1 MSDHVL
7 VLTGGTG
14 TVGDQLLAALAPV
27 WPGRLCA
34 VGRARPARL
43 PAEHDFLPCDLA
55 DPAATTAAA
64 EHLADGS
71 PITAMVCAAGVD
83 SRATLDDLTPD
94 AFNACMQVNCL
105 AHLQLLRAASWL
117 RSPRPLPVVLVSS
130 DVVGAPAPGT
140 LVYAAAKAAAEE
152 AFRHAA
158 IEAPTPGIALLTA
171 RLPDIGVPMRATAPG
186 PPPPPRTAGQHP
198 NEALAAA
205 VAAITQFITQKHTTR
220 TEEVWHA

>member
-14 TVGDQLLAALAPV
+14 TVGDQLLAALATV

-43 PAEHDFLPCDLA
+43 PAGHDFLPCDLA
-55 DPAATTAAA
+55 DPAATRAAA

-71 PITAMVCAAGVD
+71 PITALVCAAGVD
-83 SRATLDDLTPD
+83 SRATLDDLTSD
-94 AFNACMQVNCL
+94 AFSACMQINCL

-117 RSPRPLPVVLVSS
+117 LPRPLPVVLVSS

-158 IEAPTPGIALLTA
+158 IEAPAPGIALLTV
-171 RLPDIGVPMRATAPG
+171 RLPDIGVPMRAAAPG
-186 PPPPPRTAGQHP
+186 PPPPPRTADQRP

-205 VAAITQFITQKHTTR
+205 VAAITQFVTQKHAAR
-220 TEEVWHA
+220 IEEVWHA

>member
-1 MSDHVL
+1 MNDHVL

-14 TVGDQLLAALAPV
+14 TVGEHLLAALAPV

-34 VGRARPARL
+34 VGRACPARL
-43 PAEHDFLPCDLA
+43 PAGHDFLSCDLA

-71 PITAMVCAAGVD
+71 AITALVCAAGVD

-94 AFNACMQVNCL
+94 AFTACMQVNCL
-105 AHLQLLRAASWL
+105 AHLQLLRAASWPL
-117 RSPRPLPVVLVSS
+117 QRPLPVVLVSS

-158 IEAPTPGIALLTA
+158 IEATAPGIALLTV
-171 RLPDIGVPMRATAPG
+171 RLPDIGVPMRAAVPG
-186 PPPPPRTAGQHP
+186 SPPPPRTAGQRP

-205 VAAITQFITQKHTTR
+205 VAAITQFITQKHAAR